1 MSTFPPAA
9 ALKVLPYDVLEFI
22 ERLDDLPYYASGDPG
37 PGE

>member
-1 MSTFPPAA
+1 LLPAA

-22 ERLDDLPYYASGDPG
+22 ERLDDLPYDASDDPG